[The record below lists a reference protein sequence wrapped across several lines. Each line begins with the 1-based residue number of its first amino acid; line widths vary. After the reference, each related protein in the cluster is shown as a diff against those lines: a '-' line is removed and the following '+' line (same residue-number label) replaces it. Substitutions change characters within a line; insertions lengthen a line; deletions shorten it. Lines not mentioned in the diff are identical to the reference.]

1 MGYALK
7 SIMLACFWF
16 LSLAGATK
24 PQDEEPVRD
33 IGSNLELFVDDWL
46 IAKMEGVSL
55 KLHHPI
61 PQEVAIIFDKPWEGN
76 TSAYVTVFED
86 DGIFRMY
93 YRGSSHDPET
103 SKKKH
108 PEFTCYAESKDGI
121 HWVKPEL
128 GLFEFNGSKKNNIV
142 WQGIGTHNFT
152 PFKDKTP
159 NCPPEARYKALGLG
173 EGGLYA
179 FQSPDGIHWR
189 LMKNEPVLMKGA
201 FDSQNL
207 AFWDEVKKCYV
218 AYYRAFREGYRD
230 IMVATSQDFL
240 NWSEPQFLDYGSVP
254 KEHLYTNAIIPY
266 FRAPHIYLGFPKRFF
281 PERQKQIP
289 GGLSDGVFMTSRDG
303 IHWHR
308 WLEAFIRPGPQPQ
321 RWVNRNNMT
330 AWGILVTKSKL
341 ANAPDELS
349 IYSSEGYS
357 QEGNCLRRFTL
368 RMDGF
373 VSVHASYPGGEFIT
387 HPLKFKGKELVLN
400 YSTSAGGKILV
411 EILIERGEPIPGFS
425 LKDCETIYGDEIEGV
440 VRWKGRKDLSSL
452 EGKIIRLRFVMLDA
466 DIYSL
471 RFR

>member
-1 MGYALK
+1 MTILISFLFVSLYGGN
-7 SIMLACFWF
+7 ILAN
-16 LSLAGATK
+16 
-24 PQDEEPVRD
+24 EEPVRD
-33 IGSNLELFVDDWL
+33 IGSNLQLFIDDWL
-46 IAKMEGVSL
+46 IAKMEGLSL
-55 KLHHPI
+55 ELHHPI
-61 PQEVAIIFDKPWEGN
+61 PEEIAITFDKPWEGN

-93 YRGSSHDPET
+93 YRGSAHDQKTDEA
-103 SKKKH
+103 KH

-128 GLFEFNGSKKNNIV
+128 GLFEFQGSKKNNIV

-152 PFKDKTP
+152 PFKDKNP
-159 NCPPEARYKALGLG
+159 NCPLEARYKALGLG

-179 FQSPDGIHWR
+179 FQSPDGIHWK
-189 LMKNEPVLMKGA
+189 LMRDKPVLTKGA

-207 AFWDEVKKCYV
+207 AFWDEVRRCYV
-218 AYYRAFREGYRD
+218 AYYREFREGYRD
-230 IMVATSQDFL
+230 IMTATSQDFL
-240 NWSEPQFLDYGSVP
+240 NWREPQFLDYGSAP
-254 KEHLYTNAIIPY
+254 KEHLYTNAILPY

-281 PERQKQIP
+281 PERQKRIP
-289 GGLSDGVFMTSRDG
+289 GGLSDGAFMTSRDG

-349 IYSSEGYS
+349 LYSSESYN
-357 QEGNCLRRFTL
+357 QEGNCLRRYTL

-373 VSVHASYPGGEFIT
+373 VSLHASYPEGEFIT
-387 HPLKFKGKELVLN
+387 HPLRFKGKELVLN
-400 YSTSAGGKILV
+400 YSTSAGGEILV
-411 EILIERGEPIPGFS
+411 EIQKERGEPIPGFS
-425 LKDCETIYGDEIEGV
+425 LRDCETIYGDEIECG
-440 VRWKGRKDLSSL
+440 VRWRGGKDLSSL
-452 EGKIIRLRFVMLDA
+452 EGKIVRLRFVMLDA

>member
-1 MGYALK
+1 
-7 SIMLACFWF
+7 MLMNIIF
-16 LSLAGATK
+16 LFLFVSLYGLNILAN
-24 PQDEEPVRD
+24 EEPVRD
-33 IGSNLELFVDDWL
+33 IGSNLQLFVDDWL
-46 IAKMEGVSL
+46 IAKMEGLSL
-55 KLHHPI
+55 QLHHPI
-61 PQEVAIIFDKPWEGN
+61 PEEIVITFDKPWEGN
-76 TSAYVTVFED
+76 SSAYVTVFED

-93 YRGSSHDPET
+93 YRGSAHDPKTYEA
-103 SKKKH
+103 KH

-128 GLFEFNGSKKNNIV
+128 GLFEFQGSKKNNIV

-152 PFKDKTP
+152 PFKDKNP

-179 FQSPDGIHWR
+179 FQSPDGIHWK
-189 LMKNEPVLMKGA
+189 LMRDKPVLTKGA

-207 AFWDEVKKCYV
+207 AFWDEVRRCYV
-218 AYYRAFREGYRD
+218 AYYREFREGYRD
-230 IMVATSQDFL
+230 IMTATSQDFL
-240 NWSEPQFLDYGSVP
+240 NWSEPQFLDYGSAP

-266 FRAPHIYLGFPKRFF
+266 FRVPNIYLGFPKRFF

-289 GGLSDGVFMTSRDG
+289 GGLSDGAFMTSRDG

-308 WLEAFIRPGPQPQ
+308 WPEAFIRPGPQPQ

-341 ANAPDELS
+341 TNAPDELS
-349 IYSSEGYS
+349 LYSSESYN

-373 VSVHASYPGGEFIT
+373 VSLHASYPEGELIT
-387 HPLKFKGKELVLN
+387 HPLRFKGKELVLN

-411 EILIERGEPIPGFS
+411 EIQDERGEPISGFS
-425 LKDCETIYGDEIEGV
+425 LQDCETIYGDEIEGV
-440 VRWKGRKDLSSL
+440 VRWKGGKDLSSL
-452 EGKIIRLRFVMLDA
+452 EGKIVRLRFVMLDA

>member
-1 MGYALK
+1 MEG
-7 SIMLACFWF
+7 
-16 LSLAGATK
+16 LSL
-24 PQDEEPVRD
+24 Q
-33 IGSNLELFVDDWL
+33 
-46 IAKMEGVSL
+46 
-55 KLHHPI
+55 LHHPI
-61 PQEVAIIFDKPWEGN
+61 PEEIAITFDKPWEGN
-76 TSAYVTVFED
+76 SSAYVTVFED

-93 YRGSSHDPET
+93 YRGSAHDPKTDEA
-103 SKKKH
+103 KH

-128 GLFEFNGSKKNNIV
+128 GLFEFQGSKKNNIV

-152 PFKDKTP
+152 PFKDKNP

-179 FQSPDGIHWR
+179 FQSPDGIHWK
-189 LMKNEPVLMKGA
+189 LMKDKPVLTKGA

-207 AFWDEVKKCYV
+207 AFWDEVRRCYV
-218 AYYRAFREGYRD
+218 AYYREFREGYRD
-230 IMVATSQDFL
+230 IMTATSQDFL
-240 NWSEPQFLDYGSVP
+240 NWSEPQFLDYGSAP

-289 GGLSDGVFMTSRDG
+289 GGLSDGAFMTSRNG

-341 ANAPDELS
+341 TNAPDELS
-349 IYSSEGYS
+349 LYSSESYY

-373 VSVHASYPGGEFIT
+373 VSLHASYPEGEFIT
-387 HPLKFKGKELVLN
+387 HPLRFKGKELVLN

-411 EILIERGEPIPGFS
+411 EIQDERGEPISGFS
-425 LKDCETIYGDEIEGV
+425 LQDCETIYGDEIEGV
-440 VRWKGRKDLSSL
+440 VRWRGGKDLSSL
-452 EGKIIRLRFVMLDA
+452 EGKIVRLRFVMLDA